1 MKIIDHE
8 GRLFGKISVIDLLVV
23 AVVIVLAAA
32 LRFKSGQ
39 AITGTSVPEE
49 TIVFQVEVYGVC
61 SYIADAIRVEDQL
74 YDLNYASGGR
84 SLGEV
89 TEIQVVRE
97 PGTLVAALDD
107 GTAGPVEVEDSVN
120 LLLTVKGSGLVNGK
134 SRTIIRVYDLGLNA
148 SRTFYTD
155 LAQFTGTISNI
166 F

>member
-1 MKIIDHE
+1 M
-8 GRLFGKISVIDLLVV
+8 R
-23 AVVIVLAAA
+23 
-32 LRFKSGQ
+32 
-39 AITGTSVPEE
+39 
-49 TIVFQVEVYGVC
+49 
-61 SYIADAIRVEDQL
+61 SYIADAIRVGDQL
-74 YDLNYASGGR
+74 YDLNYVSGGR

-134 SRTIIRVYDLGLNA
+134 SRTINRVYDLGLNA